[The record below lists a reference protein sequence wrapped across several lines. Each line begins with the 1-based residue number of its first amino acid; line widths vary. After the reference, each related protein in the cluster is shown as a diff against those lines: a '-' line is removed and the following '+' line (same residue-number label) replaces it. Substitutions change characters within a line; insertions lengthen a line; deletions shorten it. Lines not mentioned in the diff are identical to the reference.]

1 MVNKYKIFIRI
12 SSIILF
18 LFYLIGFL
26 KVFDSTEI
34 LATRISGFIF
44 GTLGSFLSINLF
56 KLREFARKWMIGL
69 MSIILVLLII
79 IPIQIMMLSS
89 QFHKDSSEY
98 QSSMFTCSIV
108 GSLAMGF
115 LLFYTAFLYSFT
127 RKSIKEQFK

>member
-1 MVNKYKIFIRI
+1 M
-12 SSIILF
+12 
-18 LFYLIGFL
+18 
-26 KVFDSTEI
+26 FDSTEI